1 MSTFITVSGSLPKE
15 AVVFEKDFYT
25 YAGCLRFKLVPEQWA
40 DWDSV
45 YDAQDAFFNGAYEK
59 LLGKNDEI
67 TKRVIEQA
75 GETGKVGLL
84 TPEIAK
90 KRIDQEMDFNF
101 NMFEEIPASWMEDYK
116 KMPVISIAKEFR
128 EPFKR
133 LAKGA
138 TRDAQ
143 EQEEEFVE
151 LPKGEFLVDVVSL
164 YRHTDPPM
172 VLETQNTNS

>member
-15 AVVFEKDFYT
+15 TVVFEKDFYT

-101 NMFEEIPASWMEDYK
+101 NMFQEIPASWMEYYE
-116 KMPVISIAKEFR
+116 KMPVISIAKELEPFR
-128 EPFKR
+128 EDK

-138 TRDAQ
+138 TREPQ
-143 EQEEEFVE
+143 EVEFVE
-151 LPKGEFLVDVVSL
+151 LPKSEFLVDVVSL
-164 YRHTDPPM
+164 YRHTTPPM
-172 VLETQNTNS
+172 VLETQSTNS